1 MIGAA
6 VHSGSD
12 RAADPRSVWLS
23 FLASSAAPKQAMSI
37 LELEGYLTGVIVA
50 PSLIR
55 PGLWM
60 AGLWPDEEP
69 VFDDALQMQ
78 SVLAAVGMM
87 LNTLSA
93 NIEQSLRRLE
103 AERICDYR
111 PAFCCTPD
119 AGPPHD
125 KVAAWVR
132 GFWRAM
138 QLAPSDWS
146 PLLADERTQV
156 ILTPLV
162 GFMNVESEPI
172 ELADDIEDRLDEAAE
187 AIPRSI
193 LLLRKI
199 AELRAGRGKPAPP
212 IRHSKIGRNDPCPC
226 GSGRKSKR
234 CCGRS

>member
-1 MIGAA
+1 MRQPIPNRYGC
-6 VHSGSD
+6 
-12 RAADPRSVWLS
+12 RSWRRRRLPS
-23 FLASSAAPKQAMSI
+23 RRCRSSNSR
-37 LELEGYLTGVIVA
+37 YLTGVIVA

-78 SVLAAVGMM
+78 SVLAALGMM
-87 LNTLSA
+87 LNTLGA
-93 NIEQSLRRLE
+93 KIEQSLRRLE
-103 AERICDYR
+103 AERVCDYR
-111 PAFCCTPD
+111 PAFCIPD
-119 AGPPHD
+119 ARPPHD
-125 KVAAWVR
+125 KVSAWVR

-156 ILTPLV
+156 ILTPFV
-162 GFMNVESEPI
+162 DFMNVESEPI

-199 AELRAGRGKPAPP
+199 AEIRAGRGKPAQP
-212 IRHSKIGRNDPCPC
+212 IRHASLFSHRVSVAAVADVAFAFVWAEPMEASAERGP
-226 GSGRKSKR
+226 
-234 CCGRS
+234 

>member
-12 RAADPRSVWLS
+12 AAADPRSVWLS

-37 LELEGYLTGVIVA
+37 LELEGYLTAVVVA
-50 PSLIR
+50 PSVVR

-69 VFDDALQMQ
+69 VFDDALQMR

-87 LNTLSA
+87 LNTLCT

-103 AERICDYR
+103 AERVCDYR
-111 PAFCCTPD
+111 PAFCTPD
-119 AGPPHD
+119 AQPPHD
-125 KVAAWVR
+125 KVSAWVR

-193 LLLRKI
+193 ILLRKI
-199 AELRAGRGKPAPP
+199 AEIRASRSQHAQP

-226 GSGRKSKR
+226 GSGLKFKR

>member
-12 RAADPRSVWLS
+12 AAADPRSVWLS

-55 PGLWM
+55 ASLWM
-60 AGLWPDEEP
+60 AGLWLDEEP

-87 LNTLSA
+87 LNTLTA
-93 NIEQSLRRLE
+93 KIEQSLRRLE

-111 PAFCCTPD
+111 PAFCTP
-119 AGPPHD
+119 GTRPLHD
-125 KVAAWVR
+125 KVAMWAR

-146 PLLADERTQV
+146 ALLADERAQG

-162 GFMNVESEPI
+162 DFMNVESEPI

-193 LLLRKI
+193 VLLRKI
-199 AELRAGRGKPAPP
+199 AEIRASRGQPAQP
-212 IRHSKIGRNDPCPC
+212 IRHSKMGRNDPCPC
-226 GSGRKSKR
+226 GSGLKFKR
-234 CCGRS
+234 CCGRG